1 MLATGR
7 RQGFTVLGTL
17 RTTRKEAAPW
27 CRPRPLPL
35 NDRPSRYRPSV
46 DFRG

>member
-1 MLATGR
+1 VLATGR

-17 RTTRKEAAPW
+17 RTTWIEAAPW
-27 CRPRPLPL
+27 CRLRPGPP